1 MPSSLIHSPLAQP
14 NAARVAVACARQLE
28 AVGYY
33 FFGYWFSHRRA

>member
-1 MPSSLIHSPLAQP
+1 MFHSHTIQPIANASAQCAAQSRGQLA
-14 NAARVAVACARQLE
+14 